1 MGHSVYLTDDAA
13 ADLEDL
19 YGYIEQQ
26 DVPGKAD
33 YVLDKI
39 ENALISLASNP
50 ERGAYP
56 QELLALGMREFREIR
71 FKPYRIIYREIAGQV
86 NVMVIADGRRDMRSL
101 LERRLLWR

>member
-39 ENALISLASNP
+39 EKALIGLASNP

-56 QELLALGMREFREIR
+56 QE
-71 FKPYRIIYREIAGQV
+71 
-86 NVMVIADGRRDMRSL
+86 
-101 LERRLLWR
+101 